1 MTFLIGYYLWLK
13 VVHLIAMIGW
23 MVGILYLPR
32 LFAYHADASA
42 DSDTDAVFQQMEYN
56 LMRLLLMPCMIV
68 VFITGLLL
76 IIATESLASGWLH
89 TKILLVLMLAGLHGM
104 MSRQRKNFQRGENTR
119 SAAYFRT
126 FSHVTT
132 LIVILVVAL
141 AILKPF

>member
-1 MTFLIGYYLWLK
+1 MSSLVGYYLWLK

-42 DSDTDAVFQQMEYN
+42 GSDTDATFQQMEYN

-68 VFITGLLL
+68 VFITGILL
-76 IIATESLASGWLH
+76 IVATGSLANGWLH

-104 MSRQRKNFQRGENTR
+104 MSRQRKQFQRGENTR

-141 AILKPF
+141 AVLKPF

>member
-56 LMRLLLMPCMIV
+56 LLRILIMPCMIV
-68 VFITGLLL
+68 VFITGILL
-76 IIATESLASGWLH
+76 IIATGSMASGWLH

-141 AILKPF
+141 AVLKPF

>member
-1 MTFLIGYYLWLK
+1 MSSLVGYYLWLK

-42 DSDTDAVFQQMEYN
+42 GSDTDATFQQMEYN

-68 VFITGLLL
+68 VFITGILL
-76 IIATESLASGWLH
+76 ILATGSLASGWLH

-104 MSRQRKNFQRGENTR
+104 MSRQRKQFQRGENTK

-141 AILKPF
+141 AVMKPF

>member
-23 MVGILYLPR
+23 MIGILYLPR

-68 VFITGLLL
+68 VFITGILLMV
-76 IIATESLASGWLH
+76 ATSMVSGWLH

-132 LIVILVVAL
+132 LIVVIVVAL
-141 AILKPF
+141 AVLKPF

>member
-23 MVGILYLPR
+23 MIGILYLPR

-56 LMRLLLMPCMIV
+56 LLRILIMPCMIV
-68 VFITGLLL
+68 VFITGILL
-76 IIATESLASGWLH
+76 IIATGSMASGWLH

-104 MSRQRKNFQRGENTR
+104 MSRQRKNFQRGKNTR
-119 SAAYFRT
+119 SADYFRT

-141 AILKPF
+141 AVLKPF

>member
-23 MVGILYLPR
+23 MIGILYLPR

-68 VFITGLLL
+68 VFITGILL
-76 IIATESLASGWLH
+76 IVATESLASGWLH

-132 LIVILVVAL
+132 LIVVIVVAL
-141 AILKPF
+141 AVLKPF

>member
-1 MTFLIGYYLWLK
+1 MSSLVGYYLWLK

-42 DSDTDAVFQQMEYN
+42 GSDTDATFQQMEYN

-68 VFITGLLL
+68 VFITGILL
-76 IIATESLASGWLH
+76 ILATGSMASGWLH

-104 MSRQRKNFQRGENTR
+104 MSRQRKQFQRGENTK

-141 AILKPF
+141 AVMKPF

>member
-1 MTFLIGYYLWLK
+1 MNFLIGYYLWLK
-13 VVHLIAMIGW
+13 VVHLIAIVGW

-32 LFAYHADASA
+32 LFAYHADTSA

-68 VFITGLLL
+68 VFITGILL
-76 IIATESLASGWLH
+76 IVATESLASGWLH

-132 LIVILVVAL
+132 LIVVLIFAL
-141 AILKPF
+141 AVLKPF

>member
-23 MVGILYLPR
+23 MIGILYLPR

-68 VFITGLLL
+68 VFITGILL
-76 IIATESLASGWLH
+76 IVATESLASGWLH

>member
-1 MTFLIGYYLWLK
+1 MSSLVGYYLWLK

-42 DSDTDAVFQQMEYN
+42 DSDTDATFQQMEYN

-68 VFITGLLL
+68 VFISGILL
-76 IIATESLASGWLH
+76 IIATGSMASGWLH

-119 SAAYFRT
+119 STAYFRT

-141 AILKPF
+141 AVLKPF

>member
-42 DSDTDAVFQQMEYN
+42 DTDAVFQQMEYN

-68 VFITGLLL
+68 VFITGILL
-76 IIATESLASGWLH
+76 IFATGSLASGWLH

-104 MSRQRKNFQRGENTR
+104 MSRQRKSFQRGENTR

-126 FSHVTT
+126 FSYVTT
-132 LIVILVVAL
+132 LIVVLVVAL
-141 AILKPF
+141 AVLKPF

>member
-42 DSDTDAVFQQMEYN
+42 DTDETFQQMEYN

-68 VFITGLLL
+68 VFITGILL
-76 IIATESLASGWLH
+76 IFATGSLASGWLH
-89 TKILLVLMLAGLHGM
+89 TKFLLVLMLAGLHGM
-104 MSRQRKNFQRGENTR
+104 MSRQHKNFQRGENTR

-132 LIVILVVAL
+132 LIVVLVVAL
-141 AILKPF
+141 AVLKPF

>member
-1 MTFLIGYYLWLK
+1 MSSLVGYYLWLK

-42 DSDTDAVFQQMEYN
+42 ETDATFQQMEYN

-68 VFITGLLL
+68 VFITGILL
-76 IIATESLASGWLH
+76 ILATGSLASGWLH

-104 MSRQRKNFQRGENTR
+104 MSRQRKQFQRGANTK

-141 AILKPF
+141 AVLKPF

>member
-68 VFITGLLL
+68 VFITGILL
-76 IIATESLASGWLH
+76 IFATGSLANGWLH

-104 MSRQRKNFQRGENTR
+104 MSRQRKDFQRGENTR

-141 AILKPF
+141 AVLKPF

>member
-13 VVHLIAMIGW
+13 VVHLIAIVGW

-32 LFAYHADASA
+32 LFAYHADTSA

-68 VFITGLLL
+68 VFITGILL
-76 IIATESLASGWLH
+76 IVATESLASGWLH

-132 LIVILVVAL
+132 LIVVLIFAL
-141 AILKPF
+141 AVLKPF

>member
-1 MTFLIGYYLWLK
+1 MSSLVGYYLWLK

-42 DSDTDAVFQQMEYN
+42 GSDTDATFQQMEYN

-68 VFITGLLL
+68 VFITGILL
-76 IIATESLASGWLH
+76 ILATGSLASGWLH

-104 MSRQRKNFQRGENTR
+104 MSRQRKQFQRGENTK

-141 AILKPF
+141 AVLKPF

>member
-1 MTFLIGYYLWLK
+1 MNFLIGYYLWLK
-13 VVHLIAMIGW
+13 VVHLIAIIGW

-32 LFAYHADASA
+32 LFAYHADASVG
-42 DSDTDAVFQQMEYN
+42 SDTDAVFQQMAYN
-56 LMRLLLMPCMIV
+56 LMRLLIMPCMIV
-68 VFITGLLL
+68 VFITGILL
-76 IIATESLASGWLH
+76 IVATESLANGWLH

-104 MSRQRKNFQRGENTR
+104 MSRQRKNFQRGENAK

-141 AILKPF
+141 AVLKPF

>member
-1 MTFLIGYYLWLK
+1 MNFLIGYYLWLK

-68 VFITGLLL
+68 VFITGILL
-76 IIATESLASGWLH
+76 IVATGSLANGWLH
-89 TKILLVLMLAGLHGM
+89 TKFLLVLMLAGLHGI

-141 AILKPF
+141 AVLKPF

>member
-1 MTFLIGYYLWLK
+1 MSSLVGYYLWLK

-42 DSDTDAVFQQMEYN
+42 GSDTDATFQQMEYN

-68 VFITGLLL
+68 VFITGILL
-76 IIATESLASGWLH
+76 IIATGSMASGWLH

-104 MSRQRKNFQRGENTR
+104 MSRQRKDFQRGENTK

-141 AILKPF
+141 AVLKPF

>member
-1 MTFLIGYYLWLK
+1 MSFLIGYYLWLK
-13 VVHLIAMIGW
+13 VVHLIAIIGW

-42 DSDTDAVFQQMEYN
+42 GSDTDAVFQQMEYN

-68 VFITGLLL
+68 VFITGILL
-76 IIATESLASGWLH
+76 IFATGSLASGWLH
-89 TKILLVLMLAGLHGM
+89 TKFLLVLMLAGLHGM

-132 LIVILVVAL
+132 LIVILVVVL
-141 AILKPF
+141 AVLKPF